1 MTTTLQ
7 QPTKIHELESIRG
20 IAALLIVVHHIPSWN
35 ALFYDITIIKNASL
49 MVELF
54 FVLSGFVIFKAYSEK
69 IKTGKDLIKFQF
81 LRFGRLYPVH
91 IIFLFALVLVEILR
105 YVAVNKL
112 GINSP
117 NRIPFEENNWSAF
130 FKQIFLVQAFWS
142 NKEAITFNGPAW
154 SISAEFYTYFIFGLI
169 VLYLNKI
176 KLFVFYSSAFLFLVL
191 LVTIVPIDHN
201 FFVRC
206 LAGFFIGCCT
216 ASISEKINFR
226 VHSSLISIPLAG
238 ILLFLQFKPAN
249 PHYDVTI
256 YFLTSLL
263 ILSIV
268 LSDGGIIKRVLNLR
282 LLTWLGAI
290 SFSVYMSHSALL
302 WVVNQ
307 TYRTVL
313 KPHEA
318 VIDGISTPQ
327 LSVIGAALAYMIFIG
342 LVLLVSNYIYKNV
355 EGPFREVSRKLVNKP
370 NATVR

>member
-1 MTTTLQ
+1 MKTTLQ

-35 ALFYDITIIKNASL
+35 ALLYDITIIKNASL

-216 ASISEKINFR
+216 ASVSEKINFR

-238 ILLFLQFKPAN
+238 ILLFLQFKPVN

-268 LSDGGIIKRVLNLR
+268 LSDGGIIKRILNLR

-318 VIDGISTPQ
+318 FVDGISTPQ
-327 LSVIGAALAYMIFIG
+327 LSVIGAAIAYVIFIG

-370 NATVR
+370 NASH